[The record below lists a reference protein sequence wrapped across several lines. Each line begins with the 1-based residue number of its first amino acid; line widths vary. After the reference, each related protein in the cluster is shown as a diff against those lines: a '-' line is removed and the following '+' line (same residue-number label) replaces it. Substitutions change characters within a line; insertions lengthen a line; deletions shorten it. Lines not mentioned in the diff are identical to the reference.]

1 MKLIAAD
8 YDGTL
13 NYCGKVTE
21 EDFKALQKWQ
31 AEGNLFVIDTGRSLE
46 SIRIEADRNGL
57 EPDYFITNNGGMVFD
72 KDSKQLNASFM
83 DNGLAHELMHMGLHL
98 DGAVCF
104 VANDGIY
111 RHRIMVN
118 PQLED
123 HRYTLA
129 PDLTFDE
136 LLALNRYSQIVFSM
150 DDMEKASALAAKLNE
165 KYGDRIEAYANRWV
179 VDIVRKGVSKAT
191 GLDFLAKYLGMEKE
205 DIYTLGDADNDIP
218 MIDYCLHGA
227 CIETGVE
234 EARAKAK
241 IICAGVAD
249 LIRIIE
255 EKSEGL

>member
-21 EDFKALQKWQ
+21 EDLEALEKWQ

-46 SIRIEADRNGL
+46 SIRIEAEKNNL
-57 EPDYFITNNGGMVFD
+57 NPDYYITNNGGMVFD
-72 KDSKQLNASFM
+72 KNSERLNASFL
-83 DNGLAHELMHMGLHL
+83 DNDLAHELMHMGLNL
-98 DGAVCF
+98 EGTVSF

-129 PDLTFDE
+129 PDLSFE
-136 LLALNRYSQIVFSM
+136 GLLALNRYSQIVFSM
-150 DDMEKASALAAKLNE
+150 DETEKATALAAMLNE
-165 KYGDRIEAYANRWV
+165 KYGGRIEAYANRWV
-179 VDIVRKGVSKAT
+179 VDIVRKGVSKAG
-191 GLDFLAKYLGMEKE
+191 GLDFLAKHLGIGEE

-218 MIDYCLHGA
+218 MIEYGLHGA
-227 CIETGVE
+227 CMESGVE
-234 EARAKAK
+234 EAKAKAK
-241 IICAGVAD
+241 ILCKGAAD
-249 LIRIIE
+249 LIRIIQ
-255 EKSEGL
+255 KTS

>member
-1 MKLIAAD
+1 
-8 YDGTL
+8 
-13 NYCGKVTE
+13 
-21 EDFKALQKWQ
+21 
-31 AEGNLFVIDTGRSLE
+31 
-46 SIRIEADRNGL
+46 
-57 EPDYFITNNGGMVFD
+57 
-72 KDSKQLNASFM
+72 
-83 DNGLAHELMHMGLHL
+83 
-98 DGAVCF
+98 
-104 VANDGIY
+104 
-111 RHRIMVN
+111 
-118 PQLED
+118 
-123 HRYTLA
+123 
-129 PDLTFDE
+129 
-136 LLALNRYSQIVFSM
+136 M

-218 MIDYCLHGA
+218 MIEYCLHGA

-249 LIRIIE
+249 LIRIIK